1 MFNAILNAI
10 AERSQALKDKDA
22 EIATWSELAESLES
36 SNTDLRARG
45 ASKDERLD
53 RLIEERD
60 VMLTRIGELKASTDR
75 AYAGEREANARA
87 SVAESQLL
95 QIAEALDIEPV
106 VADVT
111 PEAEAVEEVAA
122 ANEHLR
128 KGLNAIA
135 EELDAKA
142 EEPATEG

>member
-22 EIATWSELAESLES
+22 EIGLWMDAVTEANDKVIASQSERS
-36 SNTDLRARG
+36 D
-45 ASKDERLD
+45 
-53 RLIEERD
+53 
-60 VMLTRIGELKASTDR
+60 MLTRISELKASTDR
-75 AYAGEREANARA
+75 AYATEREANARA

-95 QIAEALDIEPV
+95 QIAEALDIEHV
-106 VADVT
+106 IQAGLT

-122 ANEHLR
+122 ANAMPGAANEHLR
-128 KGLNAIA
+128 KGLDAIA

-142 EEPATEG
+142 EAPATEG